1 MVVAFAP
8 RFFQVS
14 TYMVISGTRILMP
27 ETSAREVMG
36 LVAIIAPRMEAVVQ
50 NRGFTPESAMNP
62 VEASRMVS

>member
-1 MVVAFAP
+1 
-8 RFFQVS
+8 
-14 TYMVISGTRILMP
+14 MP